1 MNPRE
6 KALKTNRIAS
16 LVEIA
21 IGAVLLGIVAIFGSK
36 MSSILYLLVGFVGLV
51 IFLTGVLWG
60 TMIRSR
66 VKKCYCKNC
75 GEKYNYQNDVAWEV
89 TDEIASDKAIT
100 DVVEFTCSCSHCGD
114 EFHFTRKFR
123 VAYYDDKGNIH
134 RHDIHSLVNKFFK
147 SY

>member
-66 VKKCYCKNC
+66 VKNAIAKTV
-75 GEKYNYQNDVAWEV
+75 EKS
-89 TDEIASDKAIT
+89 TIIKMML
-100 DVVEFTCSCSHCGD
+100 HG
-114 EFHFTRKFR
+114 
-123 VAYYDDKGNIH
+123 
-134 RHDIHSLVNKFFK
+134 K
-147 SY
+147 SQMKLSPTKL